1 MTCVFCGTAEKYIVA
16 FNNLAYAVRDN
27 SPVTPLHT
35 LILPNR
41 HVADYFELEP
51 AERSAIDDLLDATR
65 RDILARDP
73 EVAGFNI
80 GVNIGAVAGQTI
92 FHCHV
97 HLIPRRPGDVA
108 NPRGGVRAV
117 IPGKA
122 DYGLVAPV
130 VDLG

>member
-1 MTCVFCGTAEKYIVA
+1 MRCVFCTMNKEQIVGS
-16 FNNLAYAVRDN
+16 NSLAYAVRDT

-41 HVADYFELEP
+41 HVADYFDLDADEK
-51 AERSAIDDLLDATR
+51 RAIDDLLEESR
-65 RDILARDP
+65 MGILARDP
-73 EVAGFNI
+73 TVAGFNI
-80 GVNIGAVAGQTI
+80 GVNVGVVAGQTI

-122 DYGLVAPV
+122 DY
-130 VDLG
+130 